1 MSLYLVALE
10 KKQTHRKQRLG
21 SYPYLSVVFSI
32 TLALF
37 VMGLFGILFIHS
49 HKLSQYIKEQ
59 MEVQVYLENRLSES
73 QVIGI
78 QKTLASKE
86 FTLLKDQQPQV
97 TFISKEQALENFTV
111 KAGENPEEFLGH
123 NPLRDAYLLKLKP
136 EYLDS
141 VRLEQVK
148 SEIESVNGVFEVVYL
163 DNIISEINRN
173 TTKIGLVLIG
183 FFALLLITVVILIN
197 NTIKLALFSQRFL
210 IRSMQLV
217 GATGMFIQKPFL
229 WRSMAHG
236 LLAGIL
242 ASVFL
247 FGLLEYARFQI
258 PELNTISDTTKV
270 LILFGTLIIMGVAI
284 GFFST
289 LKAIRKYLNMSL
301 DELY

>member
-1 MSLYLVALE
+1 MN
-10 KKQTHRKQRLG
+10 KKKFRKKKKLG

-37 VMGLFGILFIHS
+37 VMGLFGLLFIHS
-49 HKLSQYIKEQ
+49 HKLSEYLKEQ
-59 MEVQVYLENRLSES
+59 MEVQVYLENQLSES
-73 QVIGI
+73 RIIGI
-78 QKTLASKE
+78 QQTLASKE
-86 FTLLKDQQPQV
+86 FTLVKDNEPQL
-97 TFISKEQALENFTV
+97 TFITKEQALEDFTL

-123 NPLRDAYLLKLKP
+123 NPLRNAYLLKLKP

-141 VRLEQVK
+141 LQLAQVK
-148 SEIESVNGVFEVVYL
+148 TEIESINGVFEVSYL
-163 DNIISEINRN
+163 DSIIADLNKN
-173 TTKIGLVLIG
+173 TAKIGMILIG
-183 FFALLLITVVILIN
+183 FFIVLLLTVVILIN

-217 GATGMFIQKPFL
+217 GATGGFIQRPFL

-258 PELNTISDTTKV
+258 PDLNTISDLNKV
-270 LILFGTLIIMGVAI
+270 LILFLSLIFIGALI

-289 LKAIRKYLNMSL
+289 LRAIRRYLKMSL